1 MERPNSICSPK
12 HLPNIQATEMGNL
25 DKNRN
30 NKNSTQPIPDTR
42 ADKEYETGTPESLH
56 IYNTDTTYPIFAAN

>member
-12 HLPNIQATEMGNL
+12 HLPNIQATEIGNL

-30 NKNSTQPIPDTR
+30 NKNPTQPITDTR
-42 ADKEYETGTPESLH
+42 SDKEYEPATPESLH
-56 IYNTDTTYPIFAAN
+56 I

>member
-12 HLPNIQATEMGNL
+12 HLPNIQETEMGNL

-30 NKNSTQPIPDTR
+30 NKNPTQPITDTR
-42 ADKEYETGTPESLH
+42 SDKEYEPATPESLH
-56 IYNTDTTYPIFAAN
+56 I